1 MTQAGDPAAPS
12 RDLGPLEALGRVA
25 RVFYAP
31 RRAAGEIRDSP
42 NWVFPL
48 LLSVFFSLLL
58 SVAVFSRPEWQ
69 EALQK
74 ALSGAPKT
82 LGELERVQLL
92 KAMRIMAYGAVVA
105 AVVVGNLFLALLLWG
120 TAVLLEG
127 RTKFLNVFSL
137 QLHAQMVTVLPQ
149 ALGLGILLARSG
161 NGLEGAG
168 DPLPFS
174 LAYLLPAQGV
184 APLLRAF
191 ASAVD
196 LFSLWYWGL
205 VLLGLPIVAGLPRR
219 KLLVPV
225 VVLWIVG
232 ILVRAATLSLAT
244 GNP

>member
-1 MTQAGDPAAPS
+1 MTETGDPAAPS

-25 RVFYAP
+25 RIFYAP
-31 RRAAGEIRDSP
+31 GRAAGEIRDSP

-120 TAVLLEG
+120 TAALLEG

-149 ALGLGILLARSG
+149 ALGLGILLARGG
-161 NGLEGAG
+161 NGPEGAV
-168 DPLPFS
+168 DPLPFN

-205 VLLGLPIVAGLPRR
+205 VLLGLPIVAGLSRR

-225 VVLWIVG
+225 MFLWIVG
-232 ILVRAATLSLAT
+232 VLVRAATLSLAV

>member
-1 MTQAGDPAAPS
+1 MTETGEIAAPP

-31 RRAAGEIRDSP
+31 RHAAGEIRDRP

-58 SVAVFSRPEWQ
+58 STAVFSRPEWQ

-74 ALSGAPKT
+74 ALAGAPKA

-92 KAMRIMAYGAVVA
+92 KTMRVMAYGAVVV

-127 RTKFLNVFSL
+127 RTKFLTVFSL

-149 ALGLGILLARSG
+149 ALGLGILLARRG
-161 NGLEGAG
+161 NSLEGAG

-174 LAYLLPAQGV
+174 LAYFLPPQGG
-184 APLLRAF
+184 APLLRALA
-191 ASAVD
+191 ASVD

-225 VVLWIVG
+225 LVLWIVG
-232 ILVRAATLSLAT
+232 VLVRAATLSLAI

>member
-31 RRAAGEIRDSP
+31 GRAAGEIRDSP

-58 SVAVFSRPEWQ
+58 SVPVFSRPEWQ

-74 ALSGAPKT
+74 ALSGAPNT

-92 KAMRIMAYGAVVA
+92 KAMRVMAYVAVVA

-149 ALGLGILLARSG
+149 ALGLGILLAHRG

-174 LAYLLPAQGV
+174 LAYLLPAEGA

-191 ASAVD
+191 ASAAD

-225 VVLWIVG
+225 LVLCIIG

>member
-1 MTQAGDPAAPS
+1 MNQAGDPAAPS

-48 LLSVFFSLLL
+48 LLSVFLSLLL

-69 EALQK
+69 EALRK

-92 KAMRIMAYGAVVA
+92 QAMRIMAYGAVIA

-127 RTKFLNVFSL
+127 RTKFQNVFSL
-137 QLHAQMVTVLPQ
+137 QLHAQLVTVLPQ

-168 DPLPFS
+168 DLLPFS
-174 LAYLLPAQGV
+174 LAQLLPAQGV

-219 KLLVPV
+219 KILAPV

>member
-1 MTQAGDPAAPS
+1 MNQAGDPAAPS

-48 LLSVFFSLLL
+48 LLSVFLSLLL

-92 KAMRIMAYGAVVA
+92 QAMRIMAYGAVIA

-127 RTKFLNVFSL
+127 RAKFQNVFSL
-137 QLHAQMVTVLPQ
+137 QLHAQLVTVLPQ

-161 NGLEGAG
+161 NGPEGAG
-168 DPLPFS
+168 DLLPFS
-174 LAYLLPAQGV
+174 LAQLLPAQGV

-219 KLLVPV
+219 KLLAPV

>member
-31 RRAAGEIRDSP
+31 RRAAGEIRDRP

-120 TAVLLEG
+120 IAVLLEG
-127 RTKFLNVFSL
+127 RTKFLTVFSL

-149 ALGLGILLARSG
+149 ALGLGILLARRG
-161 NGLEGAG
+161 NGPEGAG
-168 DPLPFS
+168 DPLPFN

-205 VLLGLPIVAGLPRR
+205 VLLGLPIVAGLSRR

-225 VVLWIVG
+225 MVLWIVG
-232 ILVRAATLSLAT
+232 ILVRAATLSLAV

>member
-1 MTQAGDPAAPS
+1 MTETGDPAAPS

-31 RRAAGEIRDSP
+31 RHAAGEIRDRP

-58 SVAVFSRPEWQ
+58 STAVFSRPEWQ

-74 ALSGAPKT
+74 ALAGAPKA

-92 KAMRIMAYGAVVA
+92 KTMRVMAYGAVVV

-127 RTKFLNVFSL
+127 RTKFLTVFSL
-137 QLHAQMVTVLPQ
+137 QLHAQMVTVIPQ
-149 ALGLGILLARSG
+149 ALGLGILLARRG
-161 NGLEGAG
+161 NSLEGAG

-174 LAYLLPAQGV
+174 LAYFLSAQGV

-225 VVLWIVG
+225 LVLWIVG
-232 ILVRAATLSLAT
+232 VLVRAATLSLAI

>member
-1 MTQAGDPAAPS
+1 MTQAADPAAPS

-31 RRAAGEIRDSP
+31 ARAAGEIRDSP

-48 LLSVFFSLLL
+48 LLSILLSLLL

-69 EALQK
+69 ETLQK

-82 LGELERVQLL
+82 LGELERLQLL
-92 KAMRIMAYGAVVA
+92 KAMQVMAYGAVAV
-105 AVVVGNLFLALLLWG
+105 AVVAGNLFLALLFWG
-120 TAVLLEG
+120 TVALLEG

-149 ALGLGILLARSG
+149 ALGLGILLAQG
-161 NGLEGAG
+161 GKGLEGAG
-168 DPLPFS
+168 DPFPFS
-174 LAYLLPAQGV
+174 LAYFLPAQGV

-191 ASAVD
+191 ASSAD

-205 VLLGLPIVAGLPRR
+205 ILLGLPVLAGLPRG

-225 VVLWIVG
+225 AVLWLAG
-232 ILVRAATLSLAT
+232 ILVRVATLSMAT
-244 GNP
+244 GSP

>member
-1 MTQAGDPAAPS
+1 MNQAGDPAAPS

-48 LLSVFFSLLL
+48 LLSVFLSLLL

-69 EALQK
+69 EALRK

-92 KAMRIMAYGAVVA
+92 QAMRIMAYGAVIA

-127 RTKFLNVFSL
+127 RTKFQNVFSL
-137 QLHAQMVTVLPQ
+137 QLHAQLVTVLPQ

-168 DPLPFS
+168 DLLPFS
-174 LAYLLPAQGV
+174 LAQLLPAQGV

-219 KLLVPV
+219 KILAPV

-232 ILVRAATLSLAT
+232 ILVRAAALSLAT